1 MTEMAIHTGEA
12 TLAIIADDLT
22 GAADTGVQLAKQG
35 LHTVLLPFRLK
46 RSEASLYPGEARV
59 VAINT
64 ATRGVESTQAYD
76 TVRSSTA
83 LLMQTLNPQI
93 IYKKV
98 DSTLRGNLGA
108 EIEAVMDATGSE
120 FAVLAPA
127 FPAYGRTTSGGVH
140 FVNGQPL
147 ARTEAAR
154 DPICPVNESHIP
166 TLLQSQTG
174 LNVGHID
181 LEAVRSDVRS
191 LQHTIV
197 EHVKDGERI
206 IVFDA
211 VTDDDLD
218 SIVKAGMSMSHPPL
232 MVGSA
237 GLADQLSRLSL
248 FLGTGQT
255 RRSAPTEANGEGV
268 VIVISGSLSAVTS
281 KQLERVRKTGMGDI
295 IRVEMPGDDS
305 EWDSQII
312 LEVVS
317 AAKVNRVVGIQSV
330 QSNRSDSQDSPL
342 LVMERLGRLACQ
354 IVENCP
360 RAVRGLILT
369 GGDTALAVFQQLG
382 IAAVRLID
390 EILPGIPYS
399 HVINGEFANL
409 SIVTKAGA
417 FGDENALVKC
427 IDFLTGLL

>member
-1 MTEMAIHTGEA
+1 MLSTGET

-35 LHTVLLPFRLK
+35 LQTVLLPFRLK
-46 RSEASLYPGEARV
+46 RGLYLREARV
-59 VAINT
+59 IAINT
-64 ATRGVESTQAYD
+64 ATRGVESKQAYD
-76 TVRSSTA
+76 TVRSATA
-83 LLMQTLNPQI
+83 LLMQTLHPQI

-108 EIEAVMDATGSE
+108 EIEAVMDAAGSE

-127 FPAYGRTTSGGVH
+127 FPAYGRTTAGGVH

-147 ARTEAAR
+147 AQTEAAH
-154 DPICPVNESHIP
+154 DPVCPVSESHIP

-174 LNVGHID
+174 LGVGHID
-181 LEAVRSDVRS
+181 LEAVRSDIS
-191 LQHTIV
+191 LLQNTILK
-197 EHVKDGERI
+197 HVKCGERI

-218 SIVKAGMSMSHPPL
+218 RIVKAGMSTSHPPL

-237 GLADQLSRLSL
+237 GLADQLSRLS
-248 FLGTGQT
+248 FFRGTGQT
-255 RRSAPTEANGEGV
+255 RGSAPTEANDEGV

-281 KQLERVRKTGMGDI
+281 KQLERVRKTGMGDVV
-295 IRVEMPGDDS
+295 RVEMPRNDL
-305 EWDSQII
+305 ERDSQIVREI
-312 LEVVS
+312 VS
-317 AAKVNRVVGIQSV
+317 AAKVNGVVGIQSV
-330 QSNRSDSQDSPL
+330 KGDQSDLQDSPL
-342 LVMERLGRLACQ
+342 LVVERLGKLARQ

-360 RAVRGLILT
+360 MAVRGLILT

-399 HVINGEFANL
+399 QVINGEFANL

-417 FGDENALVKC
+417 FGDENALVRC
-427 IDFLTGLL
+427 IDFLIDL